1 MDSSTKDKLEG
12 KKDQAVGTVKEA
24 AGRATNNEDLEARG
38 TGQKVAGK
46 IEEKVGDVKKVFE
59 Q

>member
-12 KKDQAVGTVKEA
+12 KKDQAVGAVKEA
-24 AGRATNNEDLEARG
+24 AGRATGNEDLEARG